1 MEQGSV
7 LPGLGT
13 EGRTVVRTE
22 GVSSCWARPT
32 RTLCELLGTEEMVT
46 VLHAET
52 KHHRHGTVSAEQ
64 HAHA

>member
-22 GVSSCWARPT
+22 GVSSHWARPT
-32 RTLCELLGTEEMVT
+32 RTLCELLGTEEMK
-46 VLHAET
+46 E
-52 KHHRHGTVSAEQ
+52 
-64 HAHA
+64 